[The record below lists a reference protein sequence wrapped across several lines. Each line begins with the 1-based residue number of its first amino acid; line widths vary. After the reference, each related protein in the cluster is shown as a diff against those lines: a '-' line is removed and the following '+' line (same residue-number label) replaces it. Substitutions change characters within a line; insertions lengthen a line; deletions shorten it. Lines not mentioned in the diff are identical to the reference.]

1 MTITQP
7 LTITRQMSAI
17 PEVSFVGNQT
27 FLRSSR
33 PLIQTFLGP
42 HLTTM
47 KIRFIAIHIIVLCA
61 EHTYKTWRW
70 KNGFIV
76 GAISLQGAF
85 RDGTF
90 RERTFFMKLLE
101 KSFRRR
107 SFREETYLEMTFRA
121 RGRFVKGYFCILHH
135 ILLQQDH
142 STIFQLRYGK
152 VYMNF

>member
-47 KIRFIAIHIIVLCA
+47 KIRFIAINIQNVPS
-61 EHTYKTWRW
+61 TKR
-70 KNGFIV
+70 G
-76 GAISLQGAF
+76 G
-85 RDGTF
+85 
-90 RERTFFMKLLE
+90 E
-101 KSFRRR
+101 K
-107 SFREETYLEMTFRA
+107 
-121 RGRFVKGYFCILHH
+121 K
-135 ILLQQDH
+135 ILL
-142 STIFQLRYGK
+142 
-152 VYMNF
+152 